1 MFAQFHVSIFQYLRY
16 PILMDEINLESEI
29 EAPVGTCGKLQIKHT
44 PCNCEYCK

>member
-1 MFAQFHVSIFQYLRY
+1 MFRFSSTSDIQYFK
-16 PILMDEINLESEI
+16 DEINLESEI